1 MWPPPSYAITTKYEW
16 ITSIPFQQTS
26 DEPYDRHDYKI
37 VLKNGKSI
45 TFDDY
50 EIVNAFWWNN
60 NQMRNLDY
68 IEVLDKPKPKP
79 QGFNA

>member
-1 MWPPPSYAITTKYEW
+1 MTGLPAF
-16 ITSIPFQQTS
+16 FQQTS

-60 NQMRNLDY
+60 NQMRNLDH